1 MRRCFHLRKSSTLT
15 DRRTRFPE
23 RLETPRLVI
32 RPYAIG
38 DQVAL
43 FDAINRS
50 RGTLKE
56 FLPWAETG
64 HLDQANTR
72 QFIVQALNRW
82 QVHEDMLSL
91 VITNHQGTLLGGVG
105 LQSINWSVPRVELGY
120 WLANA
125 FAGHGIMQEAIRA
138 VSRVCLETFRV
149 ARIEIRCDVRN
160 WRSARVAER
169 CGFHLD
175 GTLRHFGRSPIGA
188 LTDVQ
193 VWSLTPEEFKVVS
206 SEWDEQD
213 NALRGVA
220 QHACP

>member
-1 MRRCFHLRKSSTLT
+1 MRRCFHLRKFSTLT
-15 DRRTRFPE
+15 DRRIRFPE

-38 DQVAL
+38 DVDAL
-43 FDAINRS
+43 FDAINGS

-72 QFIVQALNRW
+72 QFIVQALHRW
-82 QVHEDMLSL
+82 QIHEDMLSL
-91 VITNHQGTLLGGVG
+91 VITNHQGMLLGGVG

-120 WLANA
+120 WLADDS
-125 FAGHGIMQEAIRA
+125 AGHGIMQETVRA

-193 VWSLTPEEFKVVS
+193 VWSLTPEEFTVVS
-206 SEWDEQD
+206 REWEQQD
-213 NALRGVA
+213 NAIRGVA
-220 QHACP
+220 QHA

>member
-1 MRRCFHLRKSSTLT
+1 MT
-15 DRRTRFPE
+15 DHRSRFPE
-23 RLETPRLVI
+23 RIETPRLVI

-38 DQVAL
+38 DVDAL
-43 FDAINRS
+43 FDAINGS
-50 RGTLKE
+50 RRTLKE

-72 QFIVQALNRW
+72 QFIVQALHRW
-82 QVHEDMLSL
+82 QIHEDMLSL
-91 VITNHQGTLLGGVG
+91 VITNHQGDLLGGVG

-120 WLANA
+120 WLAESA
-125 FAGHGIMQEAIRA
+125 AGHGIMQETVRA
-138 VSRVCLETFRV
+138 VSRVCLDRFRV

-193 VWSLTPEEFKVVS
+193 VWSLTPEEFEVIA
-206 SEWDEQD
+206 SEWDAQD
-213 NALRGVA
+213 ISLSDVA
-220 QHACP
+220 QHA

>member
-1 MRRCFHLRKSSTLT
+1 MRRCFHSRKSSTLT

-32 RPYAIG
+32 RPYVIG
-38 DQVAL
+38 DVEAL
-43 FDAINRS
+43 FNAINGS
-50 RGTLKE
+50 RATLKQ

-72 QFIVQALNRW
+72 QFIVQALHRW

-91 VITNHQGTLLGGVG
+91 VITGHRGALLGGIG
-105 LQSINWSVPRVELGY
+105 LQAINWSVPRVELGY
-120 WLANA
+120 WLADSS
-125 FAGHGIMQEAIRA
+125 AGHGIMQETVRA
-138 VSRVCLETFRV
+138 VSRVCLSQFRV

-193 VWSLTPEEFKVVS
+193 VWSLTPEEFTAIEG
-206 SEWDEQD
+206 EWDAQD
-213 NALRGVA
+213 SALRTVG
-220 QHACP
+220 QHA

>member
-1 MRRCFHLRKSSTLT
+1 MT
-15 DRRTRFPE
+15 DSRTRFPD

-38 DQVAL
+38 DADAL
-43 FDAINRS
+43 FDAINGS
-50 RGTLKE
+50 RGTLQE

-72 QFIVQALNRW
+72 QFIVQALHRW
-82 QVHEDMLSL
+82 QIHEDMLSL
-91 VITNHQGTLLGGVG
+91 VITNRQGTLLGGVG

-120 WLANA
+120 WLADGS
-125 FAGHGIMQEAIRA
+125 AGHGIMQETVRA
-138 VSRVCLETFRV
+138 VSRVCLDTFRV

-193 VWSLTPEEFKVVS
+193 VWSLTPEEFTVVS
-206 SEWDEQD
+206 SEWDQQD

-220 QHACP
+220 QHA